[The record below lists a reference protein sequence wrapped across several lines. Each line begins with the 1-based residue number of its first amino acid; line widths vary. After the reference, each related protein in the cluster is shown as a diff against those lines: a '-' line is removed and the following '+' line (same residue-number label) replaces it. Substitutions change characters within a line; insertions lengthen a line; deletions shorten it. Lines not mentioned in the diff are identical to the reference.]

1 MPDTN
6 PSSIPPDFGNDWR
19 VIDTQLFRQEQIKM
33 IFDRLNVVFFADVAI
48 GTVILVLFLSLGA
61 DASSFI

>member
-61 DASSFI
+61 DA